1 MTKRK
6 DALAALILTLS
17 VVSSVYAAP
26 DNGASIQDT
35 TKVSDVRAPQGRAM
49 GSRADE
55 ARYAAK
61 EAASAE
67 AKNYRAGDVIVIS
80 ATALVIILLVI
91 LIIVLI

>member
-1 MTKRK
+1 MTKSK
-6 DALAALILTLS
+6 DALAALLLTLS
-17 VVSSVYAAP
+17 VVSSAFAAP
-26 DNGASIQDT
+26 ESGASIQGT
-35 TKVSDVRAPQGRAM
+35 ARVQEVRAPQGRTM